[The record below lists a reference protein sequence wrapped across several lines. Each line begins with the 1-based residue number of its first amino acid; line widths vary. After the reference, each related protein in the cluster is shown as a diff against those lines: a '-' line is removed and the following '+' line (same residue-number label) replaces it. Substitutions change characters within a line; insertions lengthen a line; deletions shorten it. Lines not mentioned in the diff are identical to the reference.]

1 LNVLLVDDE
10 IRMLDLLELYL
21 EHYSCTK
28 AATGKEALDLIKM
41 NNFDLVIL
49 DIMMPE
55 MDGWMVCQE
64 IRRLTNVPI
73 IMLTA
78 KNGQDDIVRGLNCGA
93 DDYLTKPF
101 SEKVLLARIEAVLR
115 RTRRYHEIR
124 FRGLIWNK
132 QHHTLHVNQR
142 EIGITPSEFDLLG
155 TLLNHTDQ
163 ALSRDQ
169 LIENIWGFNS
179 DIEPRTIDSHMRN
192 LRNRLKKAGFPVE
205 DHLRTVYGVGYK
217 WTSKGTGA

>member
-1 LNVLLVDDE
+1 MMKTGCSICWRALFRALFVHKSRHRKRSPGLN
-10 IRMLDLLELYL
+10 
-21 EHYSCTK
+21 K
-28 AATGKEALDLIKM
+28 NA
-41 NNFDLVIL
+41 NFDLVIL

-55 MDGWMVCQE
+55 MDGWTVCKE
-64 IRRLTNVPI
+64 IRRLTSIPV

-101 SEKVLLARIEAVLR
+101 SEKVLLAKIEAVLR
-115 RTRRYHEIR
+115 RTRRFHEIR

-132 QHHTLHVNQR
+132 QHHTLHVNHR
-142 EIGITPSEFDLLG
+142 EISITPSEFDLLG
-155 TLLNHTDQ
+155 TLLDHMDQ
-163 ALSRDQ
+163 VLSRDQ

-192 LRNRLKKAGFPVE
+192 LRHRLKKAGFPVE

>member
-1 LNVLLVDDE
+1 
-10 IRMLDLLELYL
+10 
-21 EHYSCTK
+21 
-28 AATGKEALDLIKM
+28 
-41 NNFDLVIL
+41 
-49 DIMMPE
+49 
-55 MDGWMVCQE
+55 MVCQE
-64 IRRLTNVPI
+64 IRRLTSVPI

-115 RTRRYHEIR
+115 RTRRFHEIR

-132 QHHTLHVNQR
+132 QQHTLHVNQR